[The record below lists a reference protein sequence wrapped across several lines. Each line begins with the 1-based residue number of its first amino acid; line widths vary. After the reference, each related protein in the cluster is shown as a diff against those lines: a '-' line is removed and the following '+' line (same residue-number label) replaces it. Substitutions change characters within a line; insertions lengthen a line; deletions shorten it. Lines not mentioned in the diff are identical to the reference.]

1 MKENLNIIVIKSKQ
15 TKNERKKYLSA
26 LFEESWLLD
35 ELRLSLRLRKMDT
48 LVLTAVMGMPDI
60 PTAEYLRYS
69 GRLNGSINDMS
80 DNVPSCEAT
89 KDSDNFPS
97 LKTF

>member
-1 MKENLNIIVIKSKQ
+1 
-15 TKNERKKYLSA
+15 
-26 LFEESWLLD
+26 
-35 ELRLSLRLRKMDT
+35 MDT
-48 LVLTAVMGMPDI
+48 LVLTAVMGMADI

-80 DNVPSCEAT
+80 DNVPSCEAA
-89 KDSDNFPS
+89 KNSDNFSS